1 MVLPASA
8 HALVSFLDVVA
19 HDVILFCCCCMPCLL
34 THCERPGIPAFRGRA
49 TAWCTRNFYFVLHK
63 HFVVVVVVA
72 VVGTKSIE
80 CRRC

>member
-49 TAWCTRNFYFVLHK
+49 WCTRNFYFVLHK
-63 HFVVVVVVA
+63 HFVVVVVVVVA